1 MLCTDTD
8 TGLPAVRVAL
18 PLDVARDISYLLKAI
33 TDLGGNGRIQL
44 DISGGAVVS
53 TEVSIKRQRPA
64 SRLKPAS

>member
-33 TDLGGNGRIQL
+33 AEAGGNGRITL
-44 DISGGAVVS
+44 FVFGGNVTD
-53 TEVSIKRQRPA
+53 TELTVKRTRKKSA
-64 SRLKPAS
+64 